1 MRKLSIIL
9 TLLSL
14 AFTSAV
20 SAVEYVTLVKV
31 SQQPDWA
38 EREFNP
44 SDVIEI
50 VGFGRDN
57 DSAGMQLWKRKLGPN
72 ENQIY
77 RIHYRPQ
84 YRDFD
89 SAIGTKFTGIEKI
102 ELQDGFKFCTFKI
115 TKASEIDKVGPTSVL
130 VLPENATGNYD
141 LIVESSS
148 DSVTWTPFH
157 SQAVQSDT
165 VKRLFRVRIVHK
177 GQEEA
182 AAKGEEN

>member
-14 AFTSAV
+14 AFSGAA
-20 SAVEYVTLVKV
+20 SAVEYAFLNSTK
-31 SQQPDWA
+31 
-38 EREFNP
+38 P
-44 SDVIEI
+44 SIKLDPTDIVEI
-50 VGFGRDN
+50 VGHSNTTKEGSINFEGWGSIQLGQIHSDRSN
-57 DSAGMQLWKRKLGPN
+57 VGFSTYWPISGTIITGATEAKISPNAGAVTL
-72 ENQIY
+72 
-77 RIHYRPQ
+77 
-84 YRDFD
+84 
-89 SAIGTKFTGIEKI
+89 
-102 ELQDGFKFCTFKI
+102 KI
-115 TKASEIDKVGPTSVL
+115 TKASEINKVGPTSVL
-130 VLPENATGNYD
+130 VLPENARGNYD

-182 AAKGEEN
+182 KAKAEEK

>member
-1 MRKLSIIL
+1 MKKLFLFL

-14 AFTSAV
+14 VFTGAA
-20 SAVEYVTLVKV
+20 SAVEYVALT
-31 SQQPDWA
+31 PDK
-38 EREFNP
+38 EISLDP
-44 SDVIEI
+44 SDLVEL
-50 VGFGRDN
+50 VGHNRNNDPDDWPSVFFEGWGELDLRNANRRDQYGQP
-57 DSAGMQLWKRKLGPN
+57 SPTKIGMK
-72 ENQIY
+72 I
-77 RIHYRPQ
+77 
-84 YRDFD
+84 
-89 SAIGTKFTGIEKI
+89 IGATKAKARNCSVT
-102 ELQDGFKFCTFKI
+102 LKI
-115 TKASEIDKVGPTSVL
+115 TKASEINKVGPTSVL

-182 AAKGEEN
+182 KAKAEEK